1 MKEKKFKLFAK
12 IKQILENFSLVTYME
27 EKNYLNLGGEMDRTT
42 FLFFMFVVMQILFAI
57 SEL

>member
-12 IKQILENFSLVTYME
+12 IKQILENFSLVTYMK
-27 EKNYLNLGGEMDRTT
+27 EKNYSNLGGEMDRAT

-57 SEL
+57 AEL

>member
-12 IKQILENFSLVTYME
+12 IKQILENFSLVTYMK

-57 SEL
+57 AEL